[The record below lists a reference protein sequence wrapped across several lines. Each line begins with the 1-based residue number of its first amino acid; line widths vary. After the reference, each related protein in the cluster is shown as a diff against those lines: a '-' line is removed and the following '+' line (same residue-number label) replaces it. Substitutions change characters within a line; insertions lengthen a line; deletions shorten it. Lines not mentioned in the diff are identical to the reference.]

1 MAVSRISDQV
11 ATRRSRTGRALQ
23 AIIASAFGVLVA
35 FALATA
41 WLGIGSDGS
50 PFKEWALGAVG
61 LFGMAVLVLKDD
73 RHVALTILLAAGCLL
88 GLAGGVSGVIMLAMV
103 SDVACLTA
111 SLNTS
116 WPTGLQCSMFDE
128 PKTVGRY
135 LFAIGAVSIVTLAT
149 LPGSPR
155 IWRGGVKRD

>member
-1 MAVSRISDQV
+1 MISDQV
-11 ATRRSRTGRALQ
+11 AIRRSRTGRALQ

-50 PFKEWALGAVG
+50 PVKEWALVAVG

-103 SDVACLTA
+103 SDVPCLTA
-111 SLNTS
+111 SLTS

-135 LFAIGAVSIVTLAT
+135 LIAIGAVSTVTLAT